1 MCTWAPEQQADVH
14 LSINPDWKTRQPVT
28 EESTAPVRAKP
39 FDKNAWCWSLKIY
52 ICNCSP
58 AMKWRRQGHP
68 QKMATKTTRKVVIL
82 AITSSSFPEV
92 CSPLLVVCFRWD
104 AHTLGGGR
112 PPTWGGA
119 CQEQEGQ
126 PATTPPPL
134 QTWPESKTWSLNLK
148 VNLGSQEGK
157 VDNDKEQDLLEP
169 SFPSVILKSLNPRQP
184 RHPLLHSHVHPGEGN
199 TLICICGCSRIQN
212 ISCRMAFLHLMDAQV
227 QIQTPKKTNK
237 NTMCSFLGLGN
248 TMISRTNMKFKFRDQ
263 VSGSEIV
270 LRVQR

>member
-1 MCTWAPEQQADVH
+1 MHLSTWATSWCAPEHQPGLEDEATSH
-14 LSINPDWKTRQPVT
+14 WREHRPCSSETFRQ
-28 EESTAPVRAKP
+28 E
-39 FDKNAWCWSLKIY
+39 CWMLIFEIY
-52 ICNCSP
+52 IYNCSP
-58 AMKWRRQGHP
+58 AMKWRRQGQP

-92 CSPLLVVCFRWD
+92 CSPLLGEGFRWD

-134 QTWPESKTWSLNLK
+134 QTWPESQTWSLNLK

-227 QIQTPKKTNK
+227 QIQTHKK
-237 NTMCSFLGLGN
+237 NTSCTIHKTYAVFW
-248 TMISRTNMKFKFRDQ
+248 D
-263 VSGSEIV
+263 
-270 LRVQR
+270 